1 MYSLYFIAE
10 PPPGA
15 FDHRRI
21 PSDSRGLTPRD
32 NIDVLFN
39 SVKVKALSLS
49 KSPRPRK
56 KAEAAPGAVDGAV
69 KPKAAAKTKTTAKPA
84 ASAQAAAAPD
94 YDPMELARLVEK
106 QLDDDKAENILSI
119 PLAGKSPMADAMI
132 VASGRSARHVSA
144 LADHVARKLKEAGVA
159 QVRVEGLPNAD
170 WVLIDAGDLI
180 VHIFRPEVRE
190 FYNLERI
197 WSADVATGHAA
208 PTSA

>member
-1 MYSLYFIAE
+1 
-10 PPPGA
+10 
-15 FDHRRI
+15 
-21 PSDSRGLTPRD
+21 
-32 NIDVLFN
+32 
-39 SVKVKALSLS
+39 
-49 KSPRPRK
+49 
-56 KAEAAPGAVDGAV
+56 
-69 KPKAAAKTKTTAKPA
+69 
-84 ASAQAAAAPD
+84 
-94 YDPMELARLVEK
+94 MELARLVER

-144 LADHVARKLKEAGVA
+144 LADHVARKLKEAGVH

-197 WSADVATGHAA
+197 WSADVGTGHARA
-208 PTSA
+208 AS